1 METLRAADGVDVG
14 YKQYKECPAISTVV
28 PSGVTPADN
37 QAAIVTAFENHI
49 YGPGKPIELDTIT
62 YTAGKA
68 VVKVNATTSFTYVIT
83 EVRNAGCK
91 LLSPPFPPP
100 PPCRRPCQLPLSCG
114 KQPAAACLRS
124 ANDYAPILGPPRLLL
139 FSKSA
144 DARSCYGH

>member
-37 QAAIVTAFENHI
+37 QAAIVAAFENHI
-49 YGPGKPIELDTIT
+49 YGSGKPIELDTIT

-68 VVKVNATTSFTYVIT
+68 VVTVNATTSFTYVIT

-91 LLSPPFPPP
+91 LHSPPFPPP
-100 PPCRRPCQLPLSCG
+100 PPCRRPWRPPLSCG

-124 ANDYAPILGPPRLLL
+124 TYDYAAIFGGLPLL
-139 FSKSA
+139 FSNSA